1 VASTPAHSVTPT
13 NQQTEEKTMNNN
25 NNPSWP
31 HDELIHGYWVIQD
44 RLLATEYPGA
54 KETEKAERKLRTL
67 LDAGVNSFVDLTEA
81 REPAGGGKPMVPYS
95 GLLGPDVNYRRFAI
109 PDTSVI
115 DDAGYDRI
123 LDYIQAEHD
132 AGRVV
137 SCHCWGGKGR
147 TGTVVGSWLIDNE
160 GVGYPAV
167 IDRMQELRRGSSK
180 EHHPVPDTDEQHDVL
195 RRRAPRK
202 GD

>member
-1 VASTPAHSVTPT
+1 MT
-13 NQQTEEKTMNNN
+13 NN
-25 NNPSWP
+25 NNPQYPSWE
-31 HDELIHGYWVIQD
+31 HDSVVHGYWVARG

-54 KETEKAERKLRTL
+54 KDEEKARRKLRVL
-67 LDAGVNSFVDLTEA
+67 LDAGVTSFVDLTEA
-81 REPAGGGKPMVPYS
+81 GERTWGGATMVPYS
-95 GLLGPDVNYRRFAI
+95 GWLGPGIAYERFAI

-115 DDAGYDRI
+115 ADTGYDLI
-123 LDYIQAEHD
+123 LDHIQAELD

-137 SCHCWGGKGR
+137 NVHCWGGKGR

-167 IDRMQELRRGSSK
+167 IDRMQELRRGTSK
-180 EHHPVPDTDEQHDVL
+180 ADHPVPDTEEQCNVLL
-195 RRRAPRK
+195 RRAKRK

>member
-1 VASTPAHSVTPT
+1 MT
-13 NQQTEEKTMNNN
+13 NNN
-25 NNPSWP
+25 NQQYPSWE
-31 HDELIHGYWVIQD
+31 HDAVVHGYWVVRG

-54 KETEKAERKLRTL
+54 KDEEKALRKLQVLR
-67 LDAGVNSFVDLTEA
+67 DAGVNSFVDLTEEE
-81 REPAGGGKPMVPYS
+81 EPTRGGATMVPYD

-115 DDAGYDRI
+115 DDAGYDEI
-123 LDYIQAEHD
+123 LDYMSSELE

-147 TGTVVGSWLIDNE
+147 TGTVVGAWLIDNE
-160 GVGYPAV
+160 GHGYPAV
-167 IDRMQELRRGSSK
+167 IDRMQALRRGTSK
-180 EHHPVPDTDEQHDVL
+180 ADHPVPDTEEQCNVL
-195 RRRAPRK
+195 RRRAKRK

>member
-1 VASTPAHSVTPT
+1 MT
-13 NQQTEEKTMNNN
+13 NNN
-25 NNPSWP
+25 NDQQYPSWE
-31 HDELIHGYWVIQD
+31 HDPEIHGYWVVTG

-54 KETEKAERKLRTL
+54 KDEEKALWKLQIL
-67 LDAGVNSFVDLTEA
+67 LDAGINSFVDLTEA
-81 REPAGGGKPMVPYS
+81 GERTWDETPMVPYN
-95 GLLGPDVNYRRFAI
+95 GLLGSDVNYRRFAI

-160 GVGYPAV
+160 GVGYPEV

-195 RRRAPRK
+195 RRRAQRK

>member
-1 VASTPAHSVTPT
+1 MT
-13 NQQTEEKTMNNN
+13 NNN
-25 NNPSWP
+25 NDQQYPSWE
-31 HDELIHGYWVIQD
+31 HDPEIHGYWIVRG

-54 KETEKAERKLRTL
+54 KDEEKALRKLQVLR
-67 LDAGVNSFVDLTEA
+67 DAGVNSFVDLTEA
-81 REPAGGGKPMVPYS
+81 GERTWDGTPMVPYN

-109 PDTSVI
+109 RDTSVI

-123 LDYIQAEHD
+123 LDYIRAELD

-137 SCHCWGGKGR
+137 NFHCWGGKGR

-160 GVGYPAV
+160 GVSYPEV

-180 EHHPVPDTDEQHDVL
+180 GNHPVPDTPEQHDVL
-195 RRRAPRK
+195 RRRAQRK

>member
-1 VASTPAHSVTPT
+1 MT
-13 NQQTEEKTMNNN
+13 NNN
-25 NNPSWP
+25 NQQYPSWE
-31 HDELIHGYWVIQD
+31 HDAVVHGYWVVRG

-54 KETEKAERKLRTL
+54 KDEEKARRKLGVL
-67 LDAGVNSFVDLTEA
+67 LDAGVTSFVDLTEA
-81 REPAGGGKPMVPYS
+81 GERTWGGATMVPYS
-95 GLLGPDVNYRRFAI
+95 GWLGPDVNYRRFAI

-115 DDAGYDRI
+115 DEAGYDEI
-123 LDYIQAEHD
+123 LDYISSELE

-167 IDRMQELRRGSSK
+167 IDRMQALRRGSSK
-180 EHHPVPDTDEQHDVL
+180 ADHPVPDTEEQHDVL
-195 RRRAPRK
+195 RRRAQRREA
-202 GD
+202 

>member
-1 VASTPAHSVTPT
+1 MTYNN
-13 NQQTEEKTMNNN
+13 NQQY
-25 NNPSWP
+25 PSWE
-31 HDELIHGYWVIQD
+31 HDAEIHGYWVVRG

-54 KETEKAERKLRTL
+54 KDEEKARRKLRVL

-95 GLLGPDVNYRRFAI
+95 GLLGPDVNYHRFAI

-115 DDAGYDRI
+115 ADSGYDRI
-123 LDYIQAEHD
+123 LGYIQAELD

-147 TGTVVGSWLIDNE
+147 TGTVVGAWLIDNE
-160 GVGYPAV
+160 GLGYSAV
-167 IDRMQELRRGSSK
+167 IDRMQVLRRGTSK
-180 EHHPVPDTDEQHDVL
+180 AAHPVPDTEEQHDVL
-195 RRRAPRK
+195 RRRAQRREA
-202 GD
+202 

>member
-1 VASTPAHSVTPT
+1 MT
-13 NQQTEEKTMNNN
+13 NNN
-25 NNPSWP
+25 NDQQYPSWE
-31 HDELIHGYWVIQD
+31 HDPEIHGYWVVAG

-54 KETEKAERKLRTL
+54 KDEEKALRKLQIL
-67 LDAGVNSFVDLTEA
+67 LDAGINSFVDLTEA
-81 REPAGGGKPMVPYS
+81 GERTWDETPMVPYN
-95 GLLGPDVNYRRFAI
+95 GLLGSDVNYRRFAI

-160 GVGYPAV
+160 GVGYPEV

-180 EHHPVPDTDEQHDVL
+180 EHHHVPDTDEQHDVL
-195 RRRAPRK
+195 RRRAQRK

>member
-1 VASTPAHSVTPT
+1 MT
-13 NQQTEEKTMNNN
+13 NNN
-25 NNPSWP
+25 NDQQYPSWE
-31 HDELIHGYWVIQD
+31 HDPEIHGYWVMTG

-54 KETEKAERKLRTL
+54 KDEEKALRKLQVLR
-67 LDAGVNSFVDLTEA
+67 DAGVTSFVDLTEA
-81 REPAGGGKPMVPYS
+81 GEMTRGGATMVPYN
-95 GLLGPDVNYRRFAI
+95 GLLGSDVNYRRFAI
-109 PDTSVI
+109 PDTFVI

-123 LDYIQAEHD
+123 LDYIQAELD

-180 EHHPVPDTDEQHDVL
+180 ADHPVPDTEEQCNVL
-195 RRRAPRK
+195 RRRAQRK